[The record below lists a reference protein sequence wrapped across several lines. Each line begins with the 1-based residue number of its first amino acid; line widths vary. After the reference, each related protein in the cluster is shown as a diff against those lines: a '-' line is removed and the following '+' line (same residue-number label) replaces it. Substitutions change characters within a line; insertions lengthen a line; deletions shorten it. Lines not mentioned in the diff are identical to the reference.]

1 VDLSKLAPSDAAVAL
16 RGLERRYR
24 GLFAGLGD
32 DESPDDL
39 AHRAAGGWSAIEHV
53 VAAAWAIAAADRSLA
68 AVVTQDSPT
77 LAPADVDPAA
87 RPHPQAPSG
96 PLHERLA
103 ELGLEANAMAD
114 RIEAVDA
121 GDWTR
126 PAVVGDASGRTVTA
140 LDIVRVAVDAGVGHL
155 RDAERVLAQVRGRP
169 PGTR

>member
-1 VDLSKLAPSDAAVAL
+1 MDLSKLSPSDAAVAL

-39 AHRAAGGWSAIEHV
+39 AHRPAGGWSAIEHV
-53 VAAAWAIAAADRSLA
+53 VAAARAISSADRSLA

-77 LAPADVDPAA
+77 VAPADVDPAA

-103 ELGLEANAMAD
+103 ELGFEANGLAD
-114 RIEAVDA
+114 RVHAVDA
-121 GDWTR
+121 ADWTR
-126 PAVVGDASGRTVTA
+126 TAVVGDGSGQTLTA
-140 LDIVRVAVDAGVGHL
+140 LDIVRVAVDAGVSHL
-155 RDAERVLAQVRGRP
+155 RDAERVLTQVRGRP
-169 PGTR
+169 V